1 MRDFL
6 RVYWPLILLAVAG
19 VLIAL
24 RFVEPAPPDRIR
36 LAAGSPGGAYA
47 TYAERYRDRL
57 AEHGVAV
64 EVVTTNGSI
73 ENLALLRAGEVDA
86 ALLQGGLASG
96 DDGADLRS
104 LGGLFYEP
112 FWVFVRK
119 DDPARSFGDL
129 RTARMSIGRPG
140 SGTRALAERIQSEF
154 GGDWPEASR
163 QDRSGAEAAAAL
175 LAGDL
180 DAAVFTA
187 GISAPYVQSL
197 LHAPEA
203 RLLPF
208 TRAPALSRRHPA
220 LAEATLLRGVVD
232 IGRDLPPA
240 DIPMI
245 APVAQMAVNEDLHP
259 AIQSILLE
267 AAAAIHASQSAFAP
281 AGTFP
286 DGRAN
291 DLPLSSEAERYYRR
305 GPSFLR
311 QYFPFS
317 VANFLERAWV
327 LAIPLLTLLVPL
339 VRAAPPVYRWQ
350 VRRKIYVWYRDL
362 RDLEARGH
370 AARSQ
375 AELDAVRHGLRRLQ
389 EEIGKLDVPLSY
401 TDDVYR
407 LRNHVAFVN
416 HMLGNLDP
424 DQAIDPVPGAA
435 QT

>member
-19 VLIAL
+19 IIVAL
-24 RFVEPAPPDRIR
+24 RFVEPAPPGSIR
-36 LAAGSPGGAYA
+36 FAAGSPGGAYTA
-47 TYAERYRDRL
+47 YAERYRERL
-57 AEHGVAV
+57 AEHGVTV
-64 EVVTTNGSI
+64 EIVNTNGSV
-73 ENLALLRAGEVDA
+73 ENLGLLHAGEVDA
-86 ALLQGGLASG
+86 ALLQGGLAG
-96 DDGADLRS
+96 DTDGADLRS

-112 FWVFVRK
+112 FWVFVRT
-119 DDPARSFGDL
+119 DYPAQNFDDL
-129 RTARMSIGRPG
+129 RTARMAIGTPG
-140 SGTRALAERIQSEF
+140 SGTRALADKVQAEF
-154 GGDWPEASR
+154 GGAWPEGAR
-163 QDRSGAEAAAAL
+163 QDRSGAEAAEAL
-175 LAGDL
+175 LQGDL

-187 GISAPYVQSL
+187 GISAPYVQQL
-197 LHAPEA
+197 LTAPDV
-203 RLLPF
+203 RVLPF
-208 TRAPALSRRHPA
+208 VRAPALSRRQPA

-232 IGRDLPPA
+232 IGRDLPA
-240 DIPMI
+240 QDIPMI
-245 APVAQMAVNEDLHP
+245 APVAQLAVNEDLHP

-267 AAAAIHASQSAFAP
+267 AAAGIHAPQSAFAQ
-281 AGTFP
+281 AGRFP

-291 DLPLSSEAERYYRR
+291 DLPLSSEADRYYRR

-350 VRRKIYVWYRDL
+350 VRRKIYIWYRDL
-362 RDLEARGH
+362 RDLEARGR
-370 AARSQ
+370 AATSQ

-389 EEIGKLDVPLSY
+389 EEIGKLQVPLSY

-424 DQAIDPVPGAA
+424 EQAINPVHGAA
-435 QT
+435 ET